1 LRIQSKERKPEIIS
15 EDLLKGNEAI
25 CRKWFPKQ
33 LFNNSREQQ
42 LCSESR
48 DLCNFGAN
56 LVSRHL
62 ISRLPNECLD
72 CDSNEAFGSRKIVS
86 RVMEAEIVFVI
97 GCDLE
102 TRDLKPKLIRLSK
115 ALRQEFSSTGIEA
128 KFQVLLKSEKNYLKF
143 WPNFESKLNLEKV
156 SLNFCQFNDSF
167 DERNNSSKCLLSS
180 YCSNSLDF
188 LLVTSYPTSIASKHF
203 ILITNSKTDC
213 ILNDIDF
220 ITARS
225 LLL

>member
-1 LRIQSKERKPEIIS
+1 MIS

-42 LCSESR
+42 LCSQSR

-72 CDSNEAFGSRKIVS
+72 CDESHAFGSRKIVS
-86 RVMEAEIVFVI
+86 RVTDAQILFVI

-102 TRDLKPKLIRLSK
+102 TRHLKSKLIRLSN
-115 ALRQEFSSTGIEA
+115 ALRREFSSRAIEA
-128 KFQVLLKSEKNYLKF
+128 KFQVLLKSRENYLKF
-143 WPNFESKLNLEKV
+143 WPNFESKLNLEKI
-156 SLNFCQFNDSF
+156 SLNELNSSLDSP
-167 DERNNSSKCLLSS
+167 NNSSV

-188 LLVTSYPTSIASKHF
+188 LLVSSYPTSIASKHV
-203 ILITNSKTDC
+203 ILITNSKRDC
-213 ILNDIDF
+213 ILNHVDF